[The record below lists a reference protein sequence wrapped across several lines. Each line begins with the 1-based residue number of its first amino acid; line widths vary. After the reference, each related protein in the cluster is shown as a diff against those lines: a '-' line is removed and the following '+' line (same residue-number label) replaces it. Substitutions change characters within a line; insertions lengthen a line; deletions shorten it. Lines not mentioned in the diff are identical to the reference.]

1 MIQVI
6 YGLILF
12 IFLML
17 PPVVKL
23 LESIMIIHMHM
34 QMPLLVIAGFLM
46 APFFQKMFP
55 TLFRKWNAN
64 GLAGILLFLI
74 IMLYW
79 TMPRAMDE
87 ALTIPAME
95 VFKFMSLPFFAGVPL
110 RDSWKKLGKI
120 GKNAVFVVFLIVF
133 VAMGVLYIASPVQL
147 CNNYLRTEQITLG
160 WGYLAMSA
168 AILIYLI
175 QLIVIEPSKYE

>member
-55 TLFRKWNAN
+55 TLFRNWNAN

-79 TMPRAMDE
+79 TMPRAMDEALTIPAMDE

-133 VAMGVLYIASPVQL
+133 VA
-147 CNNYLRTEQITLG
+147 
-160 WGYLAMSA
+160 
-168 AILIYLI
+168 
-175 QLIVIEPSKYE
+175 

>member
-1 MIQVI
+1 MIQDI

-17 PPVVKL
+17 PPVVKF
-23 LESIMIIHMHM
+23 LESIMIIHMHI
-34 QMPLLVIAGFLM
+34 QMPLLVIAGFLL
-46 APFFQKMFP
+46 AQFFPKLLP
-55 TLFRKWNAN
+55 TLLRKFNAI
-64 GLAGILLFLI
+64 GLSVILLFLI

-87 ALTIPAME
+87 ALTIPAIE

-133 VAMGVLYIASPVQL
+133 VAMGVLY
-147 CNNYLRTEQITLG
+147 
-160 WGYLAMSA
+160 
-168 AILIYLI
+168 
-175 QLIVIEPSKYE
+175 